1 MKRLAAFAA
10 VLSVALAGCSSGTSN
25 SGHATVWVTR
35 DRGAQVLHV
44 GKVPAGLTA
53 MQALQRVAKVKT
65 RYGGRYV
72 RSVDEV
78 AEQGRRSWF
87 YYVNGYLA
95 DHGSAEYRLRDGDV
109 EWWDYRLWRDPLQDS
124 VVVGAFPEPF
134 LHGYGG
140 ERRSAVVA
148 SRAPANPLI
157 RAIAK
162 RLQARSVLATG
173 KLPGDANI
181 LFLAGSTPT
190 GTRFEAKLRAK
201 GSPPGS
207 PVRMLYLGDLGRLA
221 NTRWPFRFR
230 YEVQEF
236 QR

>member
-1 MKRLAAFAA
+1 VKRFAA
-10 VLSVALAGCSSGTSN
+10 AAAALSVALAGCSSARSG

-72 RSVDEV
+72 RAVDEV

-95 DHGSAEYRLRDGDV
+95 DQGSAEYRLRDGDV
-109 EWWDYRLWRDPLQDS
+109 EWWDYRTWRDPLQDS

-140 ERRSAVVA
+140 KRRPAVVV
-148 SRAPANPLI
+148 SLAPANPLV
-157 RAIAK
+157 RAVAR
-162 RLQARSVLATG
+162 RLHARSMLATAR
-173 KLPGDANI
+173 LPGGANV
-181 LFLAGSTPT
+181 LFLAGLESP
-190 GTRFEAKLRAK
+190 GTRFDAKLRSK
-201 GSPPGS
+201 GAPSGS
-207 PVRMLYLGDLGRLA
+207 PVRMLYLGDLSRLA
-221 NTRWPFRFR
+221 RARWPYRFR
-230 YEVQEF
+230 YEVQ
-236 QR
+236 R